1 METKTVS
8 DENLK
13 DKGNRMEVTKL
24 SQCLHFHHKQFV
36 SVICLFG
43 SLLVFSEAA
52 ATVPEVHTKHDKQ
65 QNTDTLIDKD
75 SHTKFNDNDIQS
87 IQQQIML
94 GSYSDSFGFRCSS
107 TDKEE
112 TTATPSENGGYI
124 CRGKGKTDL
133 FTLV

>member
-13 DKGNRMEVTKL
+13 DKGMEVTKL
-24 SQCLHFHHKQFV
+24 SQCLHFHHKHLV

-43 SLLVFSEAA
+43 SLLAFSEAA

-87 IQQQIML
+87 IHKKNYARKLQRSL
-94 GSYSDSFGFRCSS
+94 RF
-107 TDKEE
+107 
-112 TTATPSENGGYI
+112 
-124 CRGKGKTDL
+124 
-133 FTLV
+133 